1 MIEKMWEIL
10 TTLTEESQQASLS
23 KCMELGLDQ
32 NRGVV
37 SLEESFLNL
46 NAARFTLMDAI
57 EKNKLIQ
64 LPISIQKQMAAIL
77 ETISRQQASLISG
90 TDEVVNLA
98 NAIEQLN
105 VAIWQYG
112 LHNLS
117 EEVLGY
123 EAKLNQLKTLELEAK
138 DLRRKLEAGIKLKDS
153 LELLVTKT
161 TTHNEEIAAIV
172 SAANISGTKIDNELI
187 RITEA
192 AQKATVSLTVINQN
206 EATVTQ
212 QLAAANLSVAE
223 ISAHETK
230 ITEFFGRISEYRK
243 TITTVEENANKVVK
257 ENKENTDALIATLT
271 TLEDLIK
278 EQLQKAT
285 GVSLFHS
292 FGTRQGLLNSSTK
305 RWLIALT
312 VLVIAS
318 VSLPV
323 YVLKNNTGMDMAFF
337 LKLSMSLPLIYA
349 FTFCTLQYSR
359 ERKLE
364 EEYAFKS
371 NISISLVPYKELV
384 EKLVAGGQPEEK
396 QKYTEFII
404 DSISKVF
411 TSPTERIFGHEN
423 KQKGTNTD
431 IIKQVSGLIET
442 IAAGVKVVVAS
453 VEYLC
458 GVKKFDFYRFRVKI
472 NSFHWLPVSDV
483 F

>member
-10 TTLTEESQQASLS
+10 TTITEESQQASLS
-23 KCMELGLDQ
+23 KCVELGLDQ
-32 NRGVV
+32 NRGLV
-37 SLEESFLNL
+37 SLEESFINL
-46 NAARFTLMDAI
+46 NSARFTLIDAI
-57 EKNKLIQ
+57 EKNKLVQ
-64 LPISIQKQMAAIL
+64 LPITIQNKMFAMLESISKHQ
-77 ETISRQQASLISG
+77 TSLIAG

-98 NAIEQLN
+98 NAIELLN

-117 EEVLGY
+117 DEVLGY

-138 DLRRKLEAGIKLKDS
+138 DLRRKLHAGLKLNDR

-161 TTHNEEIAAIV
+161 STQNEEIAAIV
-172 SAANISGTKIDNELI
+172 STVNTAGAKVDSELI

-192 AQKATVSLTVINQN
+192 GQKATASLTVIQQS

-212 QLAAANLSVAE
+212 QLAAANLSVAD

-230 ITEFFGRISEYRK
+230 ITEFFERISEYRK
-243 TITTVEENANKVVK
+243 KINTVEEDANKAVAG
-257 ENKENTDALIATLT
+257 NKEKTDELITTLATL
-271 TLEDLIK
+271 EGQIK

-305 RWLIALT
+305 WWLKALT
-312 VLVIAS
+312 VLVVVS
-318 VSLPV
+318 VGLPV
-323 YVLKNNTGMDMAFF
+323 YVLNTTTGMDTAFF

-371 NISISLVPYKELV
+371 NISISLMPYQELV

-396 QKYTEFII
+396 QKYTTFII
-404 DSISKVF
+404 DSINKVF
-411 TSPTERIFGHEN
+411 TSPTEKIFDHEN
-423 KQKGTNTD
+423 KQKSSSGDT
-431 IIKQVSGLIET
+431 IKQVSSLIET
-442 IAAGVKVVVAS
+442 IGKTF
-453 VEYLC
+453 
-458 GVKKFDFYRFRVKI
+458 K
-472 NSFHWLPVSDV
+472 
-483 F
+483 